1 MQHPHRVFAFPV
13 LASWKDSLD
22 GGDGYLSPRALVF
35 QNAERG
41 GSNKVVLRVERL
53 SKRLRRSAALHDEA
67 ALHHDAAAEYWAAR
81 KEPGRAEIERRSAE
95 LERAQAKLERD
106 RADLEERE
114 EAAEI
119 L

>member
-1 MQHPHRVFAFPV
+1 VFAFPV

-22 GGDGYLSPRALVF
+22 GGDGYLSPYALVF
-35 QNAERG
+35 RTRRG
-41 GSNKVVLRVERL
+41 GSSKVVLRVERL
-53 SKRLRRSAALHDEA
+53 SERLRRSAALHDEA
-67 ALHHDAAAEYWAAR
+67 ALYHDGAAEYWAAR